1 MRLATVRYYFDADIL
16 GLGKLVARLR
26 SDATFPGDPGYVI
39 HKCQR
44 PPCVVTKP
52 ETADIEWIPIVASDG
67 MVIITRDAAIQHSR
81 SEIEIVVKY
90 KAKMLTLSGKDAKTV
105 WSQLEVVMCQWR
117 WIERVRDQPG
127 PFIYRVTRTG
137 HTNVL

>member
-1 MRLATVRYYFDADIL
+1 MKPETDRYYFDADIL
-16 GLGKLVARLR
+16 GIGKQVASLR
-26 SDATFPGDPGYVI
+26 PDATFPGDSGDVI
-39 HKCQR
+39 HKRQR

-52 ETADIEWIPIVASDG
+52 ETADIAWIPMVTSEG

-81 SEIEIVVKY
+81 SELDTVINHN
-90 KAKMLTLSGKDAKTV
+90 AKMLTLTGKDAKTV

-137 HTNVL
+137 YTRVL